1 MSEIRNERHHP
12 RHVIP
17 RYSPEDYRTNAE
29 AIKKIYDSALDFY
42 ENLEQDY
49 EIMRNDLS
57 KKEMEVRILNEKTKA
72 KWVPY
77 IVQCFCSVA
86 GTVLLAYGINVITSC
101 MFSTCKSDLNGQVPS
116 IFGVIFL
123 LVSLLIPLLTNLG
136 GSK

>member
-1 MSEIRNERHHP
+1 MSAQRRHP

-17 RYSPEDYRTNAE
+17 RYSPEEYRLNAD
-29 AIKKIYDSALDFY
+29 AIKKMYDSALDFY

-49 EIMRNDLS
+49 ETMRNDLTQ
-57 KKEMEVRILNEKTKA
+57 KEAELEILKEKTKT

-86 GTVLLAYGINVITSC
+86 GTALLAYGINVITSC
-101 MFSTCKSDLNGQVPS
+101 MFSQCKSELNGQVPS
-116 IFGVIFL
+116 IFGGIFL
-123 LVSLLIPLLTNLG
+123 LVSLLIPVLASLG